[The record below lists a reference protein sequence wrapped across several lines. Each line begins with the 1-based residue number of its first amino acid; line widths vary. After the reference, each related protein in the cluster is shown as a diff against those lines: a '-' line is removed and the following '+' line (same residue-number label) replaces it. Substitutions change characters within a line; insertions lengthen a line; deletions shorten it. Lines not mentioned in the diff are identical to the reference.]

1 MTRLAPGTYGFT
13 RGREPTSAAGRLHV
27 FSTDVGPR
35 VDAGPVASAMSLL
48 CLVGY
53 HVPARKFRREYNTE
67 GELVALI
74 CPRCGVRKD
83 PGSGAVWNTPI
94 DFR

>member
-1 MTRLAPGTYGFT
+1 VNPET
-13 RGREPTSAAGRLHV
+13 
-27 FSTDVGPR
+27 
-35 VDAGPVASAMSLL
+35 VASPYRLL

-53 HVPARKFRREYNTE
+53 HVPAKKFRREYNTE
-67 GELVALI
+67 GQLVWLI
-74 CPRCGVRKD
+74 CPRCGKRKD